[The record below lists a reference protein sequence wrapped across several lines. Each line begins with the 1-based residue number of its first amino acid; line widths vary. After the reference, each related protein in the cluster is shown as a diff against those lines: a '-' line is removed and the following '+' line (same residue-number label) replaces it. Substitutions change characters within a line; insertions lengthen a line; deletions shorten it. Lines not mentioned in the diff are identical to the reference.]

1 MPLAE
6 AMKLKRSLSDQLSKL
21 GYALLFL
28 AWLQPSLAQGM
39 TESQIKT
46 AYVLNFA
53 KFVEWPADVIGAD
66 KLTLCVV
73 GNDVLGGAL
82 SALDGRKA
90 GEREL
95 RVVQRVNAEDNL
107 RNCNV
112 VFIGASEK
120 RRFVAIISALRDS
133 PALTISD
140 IENFAEKGGS
150 IGLGYRENKI
160 VFEVNLASVQ
170 KSRLRLPGQLLNLAS
185 YVYGR

>member
-1 MPLAE
+1 MPLA
-6 AMKLKRSLSDQLSKL
+6 ATMKLKRALIDRLSKL
-21 GYALLFL
+21 GTALAFL
-28 AWLQPSLAQGM
+28 AWLQPGLAQGM

-53 KFVEWPADVIGAD
+53 KFVEWPAGAIGAD

-73 GNDVLGGAL
+73 GYDVLGGAL

-95 RVVQRVNAEDNL
+95 RVLKRVNAEDNL
-107 RNCNV
+107 RDCNV
-112 VFIGASEK
+112 VYIGASEQ
-120 RRFVAIISALRDS
+120 RRFVAIINALRDS

-140 IENFAEKGGS
+140 IENFAEKGGG
-150 IGLGYRENKI
+150 IGLEYRENKI

-170 KSRLRLPGQLLNLAS
+170 KSRLRFPGQLLNLAS

>member
-1 MPLAE
+1 
-6 AMKLKRSLSDQLSKL
+6 MKLKRLLRNRLSKL
-21 GYALLFL
+21 GYTLLLL
-28 AWLQPSLAQGM
+28 AWLQPGLAQGM

-53 KFVEWPADVIGAD
+53 KFVEWPAGAIGAD
-66 KLTLCVV
+66 RLTLCVV

-90 GEREL
+90 GGHEL
-95 RVVQRVNAEDNL
+95 HVVQRSNAGDNL
-107 RNCNV
+107 RDCNI
-112 VFIGASEK
+112 VFIGASEQ
-120 RRFVAIISALRDS
+120 RRFVAIIMTLGDS

-140 IENFAEKGGS
+140 IGDFAEKGGN
-150 IGLGYRENKI
+150 IGLGYRDNKI
-160 VFEVNLASVQ
+160 VFEVNLGSIR

>member
-1 MPLAE
+1 
-6 AMKLKRSLSDQLSKL
+6 MKLKRSLSNRLSKL

-28 AWLQPSLAQGM
+28 AWLQPGLAQGM

-53 KFVEWPADVIGAD
+53 KFAEWPAGAIGAD

-82 SALDGRKA
+82 AALNGRKA
-90 GEREL
+90 GGREMH
-95 RVVQRVNAEDNL
+95 VVPRRSAEDNL
-107 RNCNV
+107 RDCNV
-112 VFIGASEK
+112 VYIGASEQ
-120 RRFVAIISALRDS
+120 RRFLAIIMALGDT

-140 IENFAEKGGS
+140 IEDFAEKGGS
-150 IGLGYRENKI
+150 IGLGYRDNKI
-160 VFEVNLASVQ
+160 VFEVNIASIR
-170 KSRLRLPGQLLNLAS
+170 KSKLRLPGQLLNLAS

>member
-1 MPLAE
+1 M
-6 AMKLKRSLSDQLSKL
+6 LKRSLSDQLSKL
-21 GYALLFL
+21 GSALLFL
-28 AWLQPSLAQGM
+28 AWLQPGLAQGM

-53 KFVEWPADVIGAD
+53 KFVEWPAGAIGAD

-82 SALDGRKA
+82 AALNGRKA
-90 GEREL
+90 GEREM
-95 RVVQRVNAEDNL
+95 RVVQRRNAEDNL
-107 RNCNV
+107 RDCNV
-112 VFIGASEK
+112 VFIGASEQ
-120 RRFVAIISALRDS
+120 RRFVAIVMAIGDS

-140 IENFAEKGGS
+140 IENFAEKGGN
-150 IGLGYRENKI
+150 IGLGFRDNKI
-160 VFEVNLASVQ
+160 VFEVNIASIR